1 MKVTL
6 MVMCTLSL
14 YNIHTLAYGGG
25 GASKKD
31 IRRQCTH
38 IICLDHTVPIGKD
51 QCSKDYQVLL
61 RKVQQ

>member
-1 MKVTL
+1 MKLTL
-6 MVMCTLSL
+6 MVMCTLKL
-14 YNIHTLAYGGG
+14 YDIPTLVYGGG

-38 IICLDHTVPIGKD
+38 IICLVRTVPIHKD

-61 RKVQQ
+61 RKIQQ